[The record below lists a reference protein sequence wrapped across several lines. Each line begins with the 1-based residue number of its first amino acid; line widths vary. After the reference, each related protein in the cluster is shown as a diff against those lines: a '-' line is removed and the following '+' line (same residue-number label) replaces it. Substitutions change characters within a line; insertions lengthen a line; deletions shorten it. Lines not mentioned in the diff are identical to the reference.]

1 MREFAGARFGVSREE
16 LGKWNEE
23 GFTAKFAKFAKL
35 DRWWIK
41 KEEDGK
47 SCQDR
52 PHESSLANLATAV
65 QILLGLGCGVV
76 RELLIVE
83 RW

>member
-23 GFTAKFAKFAKL
+23 GFTAKFAKL
-35 DRWWIK
+35 DRWWIRGSRM
-41 KEEDGK
+41 GK

-52 PHESSLANLATAV
+52 PHESSLANLANLAV

>member
-23 GFTAKFAKFAKL
+23 GFTAKFAKL

-47 SCQDR
+47 SCQER
-52 PHESSLANLATAV
+52 PHESSLAPLATWRFKFFS
-65 QILLGLGCGVV
+65 GLVAEWFGNC
-76 RELLIVE
+76 
-83 RW
+83 